1 MGETFPCMAVEYAN
15 PESQFNWI
23 ELLFSLNGLE
33 LNGVRFIPCET
44 SCLCLMQLVATM
56 TLYQ

>member
-1 MGETFPCMAVEYAN
+1 MAVEYAN